1 MTCIKKGL
9 SELALNRSRPSIM
22 EVKSALPIPLFRL
35 YLSFIFLRVL
45 NSSFYILL
53 LHLARTI
60 CGSCVNDLLSSSLRH
75 AFFLRK
81 KNKLSAPPLG
91 LLRIRPAQFLGGI
104 SLDFCFWIMGKKS
117 SVVPGKCL
125 EVAVFSI
132 SVKGS
137 FITFLWRLSAVLE
150 FSVPPRGVKP
160 WFELLMQ
167 INWLHVKRAAS

>member
-75 AFFLRK
+75 AFFIRK
-81 KNKLSAPPLG
+81 KLSLAHRPLVYYE
-91 LLRIRPAQFLGGI
+91 LDPLSFL
-104 SLDFCFWIMGKKS
+104 
-117 SVVPGKCL
+117 
-125 EVAVFSI
+125 EA
-132 SVKGS
+132 
-137 FITFLWRLSAVLE
+137 FLWTFVS
-150 FSVPPRGVKP
+150 G
-160 WFELLMQ
+160 
-167 INWLHVKRAAS
+167 